1 MTNAIFSEKQPEV
14 KITALDG
21 ENYFQ
26 ICLNEKEIKESRPAL
41 GDEEPE
47 EETGYQYDFNSWH
60 DSSTN
65 PDDVKQNP
73 EKYLDYVPSA
83 TPTEK
88 TPTLTDRIKA
98 LEEQQAASDAALQ
111 DLIMMQEG

>member
-1 MTNAIFSEKQPEV
+1 M
-14 KITALDG
+14 DG

-26 ICLNEKEIKESRPAL
+26 ICLSEKEIKESRPAMG
-41 GDEEPE
+41 GDELF
-47 EETGYQYDFNSWH
+47 EETGYEYRFNSWH

-65 PDDVKQNP
+65 PDDVKKNP

-83 TPTEK
+83 IPTEK
-88 TPTLTDRIKA
+88 TPTLADRIKS

-111 DLIMMQEG
+111 DLIMAQEG